1 MTQSD
6 KFALLK
12 DLASLLKKHGPNAF
26 TELADFL
33 RSPDSVTD
41 LISILE
47 TSGAVGRRAGITRQ
61 SRKGGSQGTKG
72 SVKSILANIGD
83 KDPEKA
89 KRLSTFYGMLST
101 KRVLPTMRDLR
112 AFADDNGL
120 RPVLAS
126 SRDKAIPPLL
136 RDLSTRSVEEI
147 HDILQQIRPVDTQID
162 RTLEGWTDVILGN
175 RRS

>member
-1 MTQSD
+1 MTQSN

-12 DLASLLKKHGPNAF
+12 DLASLLKKHGPTAF

-33 RSPDSVTD
+33 RNPASVTD

-47 TSGAVGRRAGITRQ
+47 ASGAAGRRAGVTRP
-61 SRKGGSQGTKG
+61 SRKSKSQGGKR
-72 SVKSILANIGD
+72 VAKRLLANIND

-89 KRLSTFYGMLST
+89 KSLATFYDMLSS

-112 AFADDNGL
+112 GFADDSGL
-120 RPVLAS
+120 RPVIAS

-136 RDLSTRSVEEI
+136 RDLATRSVEEI
-147 HDILQQIRPVDTQID
+147 HVILQQIRSVDKQGD
-162 RTLEGWTDVILGN
+162 RTLEGWTDVILGKH
-175 RRS
+175 RP